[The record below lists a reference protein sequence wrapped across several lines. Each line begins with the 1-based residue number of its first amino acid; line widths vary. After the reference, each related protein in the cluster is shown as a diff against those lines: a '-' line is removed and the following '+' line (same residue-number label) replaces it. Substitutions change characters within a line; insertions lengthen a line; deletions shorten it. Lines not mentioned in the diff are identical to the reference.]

1 MMFIVKYM
9 VKLFHKI
16 EKKREGERKRFKI
29 QNCNVEM

>member
-1 MMFIVKYM
+1 MFIVKYM

-16 EKKREGERKRFKI
+16 EKKRDGERNKN